1 MNTGEKEGAN
11 QETDSSTENCSIR
24 RGGGAEG
31 GAPVGMSAESP
42 NSPPETTSALYGNW
56 NWYKNLEE
64 KKDFKW
70 KPYDFQ
76 SCTQLKSS
84 RKQKI

>member
-56 NWYKNLEE
+56 N
-64 KKDFKW
+64 
-70 KPYDFQ
+70 
-76 SCTQLKSS
+76 
-84 RKQKI
+84 